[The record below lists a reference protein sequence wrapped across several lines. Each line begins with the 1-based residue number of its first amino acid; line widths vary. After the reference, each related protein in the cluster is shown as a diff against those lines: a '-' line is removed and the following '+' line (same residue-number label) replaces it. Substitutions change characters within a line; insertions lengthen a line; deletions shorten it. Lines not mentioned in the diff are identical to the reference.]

1 MKKKNPK
8 DLKGKKQPQNINAFV
23 PPQHLALVQEE
34 EFLACP
40 EERVND
46 IKKYIPEAEPFEIPP
61 EWEEKT
67 EDEINGELLPIEYI
81 EKEKELE
88 LANTLKKGIQQNKND
103 PKNAKN
109 NNNKLKKDNKDK
121 EKENN
126 NINNND
132 EEEEEEEII
141 YTPYKDPMH
150 EELINNLP
158 ISFLRMTENNFLW
171 LTPEEYVKKK
181 KLDKDIKRVY
191 PKKNQIE
198 MRENI
203 KDFHK
208 LLIEKEKER
217 KEKERLERER
227 IEREERERKEKEERE
242 KLEMKQKGKNKDK
255 IAAKDKD
262 KDKNLKE
269 IKEEKIVEKED
280 SNLYSQKSEKEDSM
294 NALLNDDSFIAKN
307 SLYKDFLVNCGKQE
321 LKIIP
326 IHERDE
332 TDEEYSTRVT
342 ETIERQK
349 ENLQKFKL
357 NKNKNEKKPIVQ
369 KPEDIPRNK
378 IYTNIPSNINVKYIV
393 DKEKVA
399 ENNNEKQEIHSN
411 LSFISWLSSIF
422 QFIIDLE
429 ITDCVTHNSIFN
441 NIYPQK
447 NGTPIVNPNGHY
459 LIKLYFMGKPR
470 KIDIDDRIPCTKDG
484 EYILP
489 RCDNLEELWPALYT
503 KALLK
508 LNIFKVKHPSYSQN
522 EENVDTN
529 FIYAMTGYHAEII
542 QGLYKEEQIQNLLSL
557 SLNDDNFLN
566 KKKYLLCLNLCKVNK
581 TELYYEDV
589 IKYYKEKKEKETQKE
604 KTKISNDIIEESS
617 INENSSDNDNNIQ
630 SNSKSKTNSIR
641 KDLSDSKKDPSKIF
655 KKRGSSLMS
664 KIFMQD
670 TTINSNTNNDSIRNV
685 NTISKFNINKNN
697 NNIFKSEF
705 QKEEKKKPKELK
717 FSLGLG
723 FGKEKLDKNYWNKD
737 NRRRLVRQK
746 TVKMTGMKF
755 MDNKLNIIV
764 NYAYSINDFF
774 SNGNF
779 NMDRLKPLNFNDL
792 KRNMKETNVVFKQLN
807 EEEKKEYIL
816 KRKKLRQKQLSLK
829 NKRIEE
835 LQNEGKP
842 FLIIKIK
849 NNSLGQYDL
858 NSVLYYSEQEI
869 FMAKKCML
877 NNWKFPPPEFFNDF
891 FKRTDLL
898 MEEEERLNT
907 ELQLK
912 KEQITLK
919 YEKNPNLKKEQ
930 EDIIILN
937 EAPKKKIHDFD
948 WTRKDYIFQLLDNQL
963 SQFESTEENVIKD
976 PILKTSGGNWMSFSD
991 FMSLFNAFLVLHNPN
1006 ALFSGSNLCVD
1017 NNWKDFK
1024 IDCYEPLDDFMV
1036 LKLNNEEIENK
1047 DKLYESFIVFE
1058 PNNDKT
1064 LSSKN
1069 KINNYIIL
1077 DIVDE
1082 ENNIIFQDITMNK
1095 FYSTHHVE
1103 SLNGDMNYYIIIRG
1117 GIYQFGY
1124 VLQLYSEGHKIENMT
1139 YEHYLT
1145 STLGYQFATAKIEH
1159 PLINNENFYLL
1170 ARLRISP
1177 GLNEEGNL
1185 ICEDKLGDINIIF
1198 NVKYP
1203 IKHLKPF
1210 IKIFI
1215 QKDEK
1220 NNLNGKEIF
1229 SNENI
1234 YLLEGNYIV
1243 TIYFKNLN
1251 CPVKENTA
1259 EVDIVFSNPN
1269 YHIEQIE
1276 SIDPYIIKDEYEPN
1290 RHNIIFKEMIY
1301 ACDKVF
1307 SSLSIELK
1315 RKENDIVEENSQNE
1329 NSIKNS
1335 EKSNTKLN
1343 DKIKLI
1349 LLVYQL
1355 GDSNDKNIDV
1365 VDKKFAHGLHG
1376 IKIHEYEF
1384 FNKLVIPNM
1393 TFEGGLLPN
1402 EGKKG
1407 GGARKSIAM
1416 PEPVHEPQFYPYL
1429 LICYLDDCFD
1439 IKNSIAVNKLDWNIK
1454 VFPSDKLCFIK
1465 DMSKEDQEKLLKN
1478 DWEENEPGRAEKAKI
1493 SRKRFVLEKLKKGGG
1508 KLTEEE
1514 QSLIKAQRQRKGQK
1528 DENEKIVNDKR
1539 KKAKIQINAINKKV
1553 DYKKNDEENKD
1564 TLLNSKKT
1572 LPLPKDHCSRYV
1584 KSYLNYSYKKRT
1596 KKINNI
1602 KDQFLKEIN
1611 NEDIQNEK
1619 NKNIEQILDNFN
1631 KTTKNEMTKTFYNN
1645 KIIDLNQKEE
1655 ILNTFY
1661 RSDWDNRTIETG
1673 KIKDLIKNRD
1683 NLKIQFKKKIKAE
1696 NIVKDILKNHS
1707 VYNYDFNYML
1717 QSYKDTIII
1726 LGEKYPDEEKLYKII
1741 CNKKEQ
1747 ELNNLI
1753 KKFTNRDKNN
1763 VIKALEEVE
1772 NNKLKISEDT
1782 IKKLKEL
1789 IS

>member
-8 DLKGKKQPQNINAFV
+8 DLKGKKQLQNISAFV
-23 PPQHLALVQEE
+23 PPQHLPLVQEE
-34 EFLACP
+34 EFLTCP

-46 IKKYIPEAEPFEIPP
+46 IQKYIPEAEPFEIPP

-67 EDEINGELLPIEYI
+67 EEEINEELLPKEYI
-81 EKEKELE
+81 EKEKEKELE
-88 LANTLKKGIQQNKND
+88 LANTLKKGAQQNKSD
-103 PKNAKN
+103 PKNNKNKN
-109 NNNKLKKDNKDK
+109 NNIGKKDNK

-126 NINNND
+126 DINNN
-132 EEEEEEEII
+132 EEEEEQEII

-171 LTPEEYVKKK
+171 LTPEEYIINE

-191 PKKNQIE
+191 PKKNHLE
-198 MRENI
+198 MREDI

-208 LLIEKEKER
+208 LLLEKEKER

-255 IAAKDKD
+255 IVAKD

-269 IKEEKIVEKED
+269 IKEEKILEKED
-280 SNLYSQKSEKEDSM
+280 SNVYSQKSEKEDSM

-307 SLYKDFLVNCGKQE
+307 SLYKDFLILCGKQE
-321 LKIIP
+321 LKIIN

-399 ENNNEKQEIHSN
+399 ENNNEKQEIRSN

-447 NGTPIVNPNGHY
+447 NGRPIVNPNGHY

-489 RCDNLEELWPALYT
+489 RCDELDELWPALYT

-542 QGLYKEEQIQNLLSL
+542 QGLYKEEQIQNLLAL

-566 KKKYLLCLNLCKVNK
+566 KKKYVLCLNLCKLNK
-581 TELYYEDV
+581 TELYYED
-589 IKYYKEKKEKETQKE
+589 IILQYQKKKELA
-604 KTKISNDIIEESS
+604 KTKITNDIIEESS
-617 INENSSDNDNNIQ
+617 INENSSDSNNDHAIK
-630 SNSKSKTNSIR
+630 SNSNNKSKNNSI
-641 KDLSDSKKDPSKIF
+641 KKELSDSKKDSSKVF
-655 KKRGSSLMS
+655 KKRGSTVMS
-664 KIFMQD
+664 KIFLQD
-670 TTINSNTNNDSIRNV
+670 TTTSSNTNNDSIKTEN
-685 NTISKFNINKNN
+685 NLNKFNTTTTHKHSNKNVLQQ
-697 NNIFKSEF
+697 KDEKKM
-705 QKEEKKKPKELK
+705 QKEFK

-723 FGKEKLDKNYWNKD
+723 FGKEKLDNNYWNKET
-737 NRRRLVRQK
+737 RRKNVRQK
-746 TVKMTGMKF
+746 TVKMRGMKF
-755 MDNKLNIIV
+755 IDNKLNIIV
-764 NYAYSINDFF
+764 NYAYSINDYF

-807 EEEKKEYIL
+807 EEEKKAYIL
-816 KRKKLRQKQLSLK
+816 KRKKLREKQLSLK
-829 NKRIEE
+829 NKKIEE

-898 MEEEERLNT
+898 LEEEQRLNN

-912 KEQITLK
+912 KEQINLK

-937 EAPKKKIHDFD
+937 EVPKKKINDFD

-1006 ALFSGSNLCVD
+1006 ALFNGSNLCVD

-1095 FYSTHHVE
+1095 FYSTHHIE
-1103 SLNGDMNYYIIIRG
+1103 NLRGNMNYYIIIRG

-1124 VLQLYSEGHKIENMT
+1124 VLQLYSEGHQIENMS
-1139 YEHYLT
+1139 YEHYLMT
-1145 STLGYQFATAKIEH
+1145 TLGYQFATAKIEH

-1170 ARLRISP
+1170 ARLRILP
-1177 GLNEEGNL
+1177 AINEEGNQ

-1220 NNLNGKEIF
+1220 NNLKGKEIF

-1243 TIYFKNLN
+1243 TIYFKNLI

-1269 YHIEQIE
+1269 YRIEQIE
-1276 SIDPYIIKDEYEPN
+1276 SIEPYIIKDEYEPN
-1290 RHNIIFKEMIY
+1290 RHNIVFKEMIY

-1315 RKENDIVEENSQNE
+1315 QKENEIVEENSQNE
-1329 NSIKNS
+1329 NSGKNS
-1335 EKSNTKLN
+1335 EVSNTKLN

-1349 LLVYQL
+1349 LLAYQL
-1355 GDSNDKNIDV
+1355 GDNEDKNIDV

-1407 GGARKSIAM
+1407 GVRKSLSM
-1416 PEPVHEPQFYPYL
+1416 PEPVHEQQFYPYL

-1439 IKNSIAVNKLDWNIK
+1439 IKNSIAVNKLNWNIK

-1478 DWEENEPGRAEKAKI
+1478 DWEEQEPGRAEKAKI
-1493 SRKRFVLEKLKKGGG
+1493 SRKRFMLEKIKKHGG

-1514 QSLIKAQRQRKGQK
+1514 QNLIKTERQRKGQK
-1528 DENEKIVNDKR
+1528 DENEKLASDKKR
-1539 KKAKIQINAINKKV
+1539 KTRVQINALNKKT
-1553 DYKKNDEENKD
+1553 DEKKADEENKD
-1564 TLLNSKKT
+1564 NILNSKKT
-1572 LPLPKDHCSRYV
+1572 LPLPNDHCSKYV
-1584 KSYLNYSYKKRT
+1584 KNYLKYTYKKRT

-1602 KDQFLKEIN
+1602 KDQYQKEIN
-1611 NEDIQNEK
+1611 NEDIQKEK
-1619 NKNIEQILDNFN
+1619 NKNFEEIFDKFN
-1631 KTTKNEMTKTFYNN
+1631 KISRNEMIRTFYNN
-1645 KIIDLNQKEE
+1645 QTSDSNKKEE

-1661 RSDWDNRTIETG
+1661 RSDLVNRTVETN
-1673 KIKDLIKNRD
+1673 KLKDLIKDRD
-1683 NLKIQFKKKIKAE
+1683 TLKIQFKQKIKAE
-1696 NIVKDILKNHS
+1696 NIIKDILKNHN

-1717 QSYKDTIII
+1717 QSYKDTIKI

-1741 CNKKEQ
+1741 CNKKEE

-1753 KKFTNRDKNN
+1753 KKFTNRDRNN

-1772 NNKLKISEDT
+1772 NSKLKISEDT

>member
-1 MKKKNPK
+1 MSCKYRNISKTLFYSKEDNIKRDEIINILNLYKEKFFGKSINKKSKKSEFPKLVQNKSFQPRFKSIIESKKKNESKIFSP
-8 DLKGKKQPQNINAFV
+8 NESI
-23 PPQHLALVQEE
+23 
-34 EFLACP
+34 
-40 EERVND
+40 
-46 IKKYIPEAEPFEIPP
+46 KYIIS
-61 EWEEKT
+61 
-67 EDEINGELLPIEYI
+67 
-81 EKEKELE
+81 
-88 LANTLKKGIQQNKND
+88 
-103 PKNAKN
+103 
-109 NNNKLKKDNKDK
+109 
-121 EKENN
+121 
-126 NINNND
+126 
-132 EEEEEEEII
+132 
-141 YTPYKDPMH
+141 PYKDKFYN
-150 EELINNLP
+150 NNLNK
-158 ISFLRMTENNFLW
+158 ILNNR
-171 LTPEEYVKKK
+171 K
-181 KLDKDIKRVY
+181 IR
-191 PKKNQIE
+191 KKN
-198 MRENI
+198 
-203 KDFHK
+203 K
-208 LLIEKEKER
+208 
-217 KEKERLERER
+217 
-227 IEREERERKEKEERE
+227 
-242 KLEMKQKGKNKDK
+242 
-255 IAAKDKD
+255 
-262 KDKNLKE
+262 
-269 IKEEKIVEKED
+269 
-280 SNLYSQKSEKEDSM
+280 SQK
-294 NALLNDDSFIAKN
+294 N
-307 SLYKDFLVNCGKQE
+307 
-321 LKIIP
+321 
-326 IHERDE
+326 
-332 TDEEYSTRVT
+332 
-342 ETIERQK
+342 
-349 ENLQKFKL
+349 
-357 NKNKNEKKPIVQ
+357 
-369 KPEDIPRNK
+369 
-378 IYTNIPSNINVKYIV
+378 
-393 DKEKVA
+393 
-399 ENNNEKQEIHSN
+399 
-411 LSFISWLSSIF
+411 
-422 QFIIDLE
+422 IIDSG
-429 ITDCVTHNSIFN
+429 I
-441 NIYPQK
+441 
-447 NGTPIVNPNGHY
+447 
-459 LIKLYFMGKPR
+459 
-470 KIDIDDRIPCTKDG
+470 
-484 EYILP
+484 
-489 RCDNLEELWPALYT
+489 
-503 KALLK
+503 
-508 LNIFKVKHPSYSQN
+508 
-522 EENVDTN
+522 
-529 FIYAMTGYHAEII
+529 
-542 QGLYKEEQIQNLLSL
+542 
-557 SLNDDNFLN
+557 
-566 KKKYLLCLNLCKVNK
+566 
-581 TELYYEDV
+581 
-589 IKYYKEKKEKETQKE
+589 
-604 KTKISNDIIEESS
+604 
-617 INENSSDNDNNIQ
+617 
-630 SNSKSKTNSIR
+630 
-641 KDLSDSKKDPSKIF
+641 
-655 KKRGSSLMS
+655 
-664 KIFMQD
+664 
-670 TTINSNTNNDSIRNV
+670 
-685 NTISKFNINKNN
+685 
-697 NNIFKSEF
+697 
-705 QKEEKKKPKELK
+705 
-717 FSLGLG
+717 
-723 FGKEKLDKNYWNKD
+723 NYWNKE
-737 NRRRLVRQK
+737 NRRRSSRQK
-746 TVKMTGMKF
+746 TVKMRGMKF
-755 MDNKLNIIV
+755 IDNKLSIIV

-779 NMDRLKPLNFNDL
+779 NMDRLKPLNFSDL
-792 KRNMKETNVVFKQLN
+792 KRNLKDTNVVYKQLN
-807 EEEKKEYIL
+807 EEEKKTYIL
-816 KRKKLRQKQLSLK
+816 KRKKLREKQISLK

-858 NSVLYYSEQEI
+858 NSILYYSEQEI

-898 MEEEERLNT
+898 LEEEEKLNN

-937 EAPKKKIHDFD
+937 EVPKKKINDFD
-948 WTRKDYIFQLLDNQL
+948 WTRKDYIYQLLDNQL
-963 SQFESTEENVIKD
+963 SQFESTEENIIKD

-1006 ALFSGSNLCVD
+1006 ALFNGSNLCID

-1047 DKLYESFIVFE
+1047 DKLYQSFIIFE

-1082 ENNIIFQDITMNK
+1082 DNNTIFQDITMNK

-1103 SLNGDMNYYIIIRG
+1103 NLKGDMNYYIIIRG

-1124 VLQLYSEGHKIENMT
+1124 VLQLYSEGHKIENMS
-1139 YEHYLT
+1139 YEHYLMT
-1145 STLGYQFATAKIEH
+1145 TLGYQFASAKIEH

-1170 ARLRISP
+1170 ARLRILP
-1177 GLNEEGNL
+1177 AVNEEGNQ

-1243 TIYFKNLN
+1243 NIYFKNLS

-1259 EVDIVFSNPN
+1259 EVDIVYSNPN
-1269 YHIEQIE
+1269 YRIEQIE
-1276 SIDPYIIKDEYEPN
+1276 SIEPYIIKDEYEPN
-1290 RHNIIFKEMIY
+1290 RHNIVFKEMIY

-1307 SSLSIELK
+1307 SSFSIELSQK
-1315 RKENDIVEENSQNE
+1315 AKEKAEENSQNE

-1335 EKSNTKLN
+1335 EVSNIKLN

-1349 LLVYQL
+1349 LLAYQL
-1355 GDSNDKNIDV
+1355 GDSEDKSFDI

-1407 GGARKSIAM
+1407 GGLRKSIV
-1416 PEPVHEPQFYPYL
+1416 PEPVHEQQFHPYL

-1439 IKNSIAVNKLDWNIK
+1439 INNSIAVNKLVWNIK

-1478 DWEENEPGRAEKAKI
+1478 DWEEKEPGRAEKAKL
-1493 SRKRFVLEKLKKGGG
+1493 SRKRFMLEKIKKHGG

-1514 QSLIKAQRQRKGQK
+1514 QNLIKTERPRKGQK
-1528 DENEKIVNDKR
+1528 EENEKIVNDKKR
-1539 KKAKIQINAINKKV
+1539 KTRVQISALNKKS
-1553 DYKKNDEENKD
+1553 DEKKIDDENKD
-1564 TLLNSKKT
+1564 DLLNNKKT
-1572 LPLPKDHCSRYV
+1572 LPLPKDHCSKYV
-1584 KSYLNYSYKKRT
+1584 KSYLKYTYKKRT

-1602 KDQFLKEIN
+1602 KDQYQKEIN

-1619 NKNIEQILDNFN
+1619 NKNFELIFDNFN
-1631 KTTKNEMTKTFYNN
+1631 KTTRNEMTKTFYNN
-1645 KIIDLNQKEE
+1645 QTIDSNKKEE

-1661 RSDWDNRTIETG
+1661 RSDWDNRTIETD
-1673 KIKDLIKNRD
+1673 KLKDLIKNRD
-1683 NLKIQFKKKIKAE
+1683 TLKIQFKQKIKAE

-1707 VYNYDFNYML
+1707 IYNYDFNFML
-1717 QSYKDTIII
+1717 QSYKDTIKI

-1741 CNKKEQ
+1741 CNKKEE

-1753 KKFTNRDKNN
+1753 KKFTNRDRNN